1 MNIDILDT
9 LAPTQM
15 VHLATCEGNEP
26 RLRPMTLIA
35 KDRRLWFATG
45 AGDHKSAQIAA
56 NPNAEFCL
64 LLREGEYSGY
74 LRGRGKLLLVA
85 DSALKQEVAD
95 HATFIHDYFGD
106 PSDPGF
112 CLYELELR
120 QLRHLKPGEMYEEA
134 LDL

>member
-35 KDRRLWFATG
+35 KARRLWFATG
-45 AGDHKSAQIAA
+45 SGDNKSAQIAA

-64 LLREGEYSGY
+64 LLKQGEYSGY
-74 LRGRGKLLLVA
+74 LRGRGKLLPVT
-85 DSALKQEVAD
+85 DIGLKQEVAD
-95 HATFIHDYFGD
+95 HATFIYDYFGD
-106 PSDPGF
+106 ASDPDY

-120 QLRHLKPGEMYEEA
+120 QLRHIKPGEMYEEV